1 MGKRVDVKSSSF
13 PRQARKREMDYSEFV
28 EVYEGLYATTKRLE
42 KEDIL
47 AEFLKKLVA
56 HGEEEWVYLLRGK
69 IYADYDDRVLG
80 ISDKLVIKAIGQ
92 AFGISKGEIEKEVR
106 KMGDLGEIAEH
117 FAKKKRQRTLFS
129 KKLKVRKVFDN
140 LRKIMEIEGKGAV
153 GVKMALVSE
162 LFGQASGA
170 EAKYIARTL
179 LGQLRVGVAD
189 ATVRDAIAEAFYP
202 GEKKE
207 MSEKINLAHDMVND
221 FAAVL
226 EAARKGKKA
235 LEKIDIVLGR
245 PMNVML
251 PVKVTEIKEAFR
263 ICGTPCAVEHKY
275 DGFRVVIS
283 YDGKEV
289 KLFTRRLDDVTKQFP
304 DVVKI
309 VEKHVKG
316 KEFILD
322 SEVVGYDPK
331 TKRGKPFEAISQR
344 IKRKY
349 DIDKLEKELPVEVN
363 VFDVLYYNGKS
374 YMDHPFK
381 ERRKV
386 IEKIVKSEKFKI
398 RVSEQI
404 VTSSEEEAMKFY
416 KEALKLGEEGIM
428 VKTLDVGY
436 QQGRR
441 VGYIVKMKP
450 QANDLDL
457 VITGGEYGS
466 GKRAGGI
473 TSYIVAC
480 HDGEK
485 YVDVGKVSSGL
496 KEKESE
502 GMTYTQ
508 MDKLLQPLVTSEK
521 GKVVRVKPK
530 IVVSVTYQNVQKSPS
545 YDSGYAMRFPRIV
558 NYRPDKHAK
567 DIATLKEIEREVVR
581 MRKNMTHLG

>member
-1 MGKRVDVKSSSF
+1 MSKK
-13 PRQARKREMDYSEFV
+13 EMDYSEFV
-28 EVYEGLYATTKRLE
+28 EVYEGLCATTKRLE

-47 AEFLKKLVA
+47 SEFLKKLVA
-56 HGEEEWVYLLRGK
+56 HGEEEWIYLLRGK
-69 IYADYDDRVLG
+69 IYPDYDDRILG
-80 ISDKLVIKAIGQ
+80 ISDKLVIKAIGV

-106 KMGDLGEIAEH
+106 KIGDLGEIAEE

-129 KKLKVRKVFDN
+129 KKLKVEKVFNN

-153 GVKMALVSE
+153 SGKMALVSE
-162 LFGQASGA
+162 LFGQASGG

-202 GEKKE
+202 EEKKE

-251 PVKVTEIKEAFR
+251 PVKVTDINEAFR
-263 ICGTPCAVEHKY
+263 ICGIPCAVEHKY

-309 VEKHVKG
+309 VKKHVNG

-374 YMDHPFK
+374 YMNHPFK

-386 IEKIVKSEKFKI
+386 IEKIIKSEKFKI

-404 VTSSEEEAMKFY
+404 VTSSEEEALRFY

-480 HDGEK
+480 KKEHE

-508 MDKLLQPLVTSEK
+508 MDKLLQPLITSEK
-521 GKVVRVKPK
+521 GKVVRVKPR
-530 IVVSVTYQNVQKSPS
+530 IIVSVTYQNIQPSPS
-545 YDSGYAMRFPRIV
+545 YDSGYVMRFPRIV
-558 NYRPDKHAK
+558 NYRPDKHIK
-567 DIATLKEIEREVVR
+567 DIATIEEIEREVKR
-581 MRKNMTHLG
+581 MQKNMSHLG